1 MGKAVGEITFNAK
14 DILEAGLFCRL
25 FFSSPVKQGAVVG
38 RTDSGHTALDS
49 EVNVIL
55 VFGTGIKDGA
65 FIIVKVVTEVVGAG
79 NIDSPPDNSIS
90 EPRGAGNGWSW
101 AAPLLKRDQLRF
113 WVGRR

>member
-1 MGKAVGEITFNAK
+1 M
-14 DILEAGLFCRL
+14 
-25 FFSSPVKQGAVVG
+25 VG
-38 RTDSGHTALDS
+38 RADSGHTALDS

-55 VFGTGIKDGA
+55 VFGTGIKDRA

-90 EPRGAGNGWSW
+90 KTPVGAGNGWSW